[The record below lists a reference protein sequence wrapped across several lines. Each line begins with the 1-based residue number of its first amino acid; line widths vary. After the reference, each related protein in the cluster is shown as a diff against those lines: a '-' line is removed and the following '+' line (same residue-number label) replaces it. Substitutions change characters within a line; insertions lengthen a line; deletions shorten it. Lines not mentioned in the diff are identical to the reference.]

1 MSKAL
6 TNAQIIKAIG
16 LDESINSTTKYTL
29 IICVHVCMDWSS
41 WSAAISADQI
51 AEASAQSSRQVKR
64 HLKSL
69 IESGWLTRSAE
80 VRGPGLHHKSYTRLN
95 LSKVREV
102 LDHAVTE
109 LVRAPDHDVTDLV
122 SHDVTDLVRAP
133 DHDVT
138 DLVNG
143 SDHDVTDLVSR
154 SSWSTNYV
162 TPTVTDLVSH
172 DVTDLVE
179 TLPKVSHSSISLNY
193 TNQSLSN
200 LSDAEPSSDSV
211 REREAELDAEE
222 QERADIWDRLMPEP
236 EPITEE
242 LIGSIW
248 VVSRIDDDLAYK
260 REIMRQIEHHER
272 WDIKRALWNRQEGD
286 RLFAQMKADLIAP
299 RSAIDWVTTQAAG
312 HPPAISTPAAPAPK
326 PKTYTVTLSDVERRR
341 QIDKAWAEGW
351 DQ

>member
-1 MSKAL
+1 VV
-6 TNAQIIKAIG
+6 TNWPKGGDRKSPNNNKDQYNININQYN
-16 LDESINSTTKYTL
+16 INSDEAEL
-29 IICVHVCMDWSS
+29 SS
-41 WSAAISADQI
+41 
-51 AEASAQSSRQVKR
+51 
-64 HLKSL
+64 
-69 IESGWLTRSAE
+69 
-80 VRGPGLHHKSYTRLN
+80 
-95 LSKVREV
+95 
-102 LDHAVTE
+102 
-109 LVRAPDHDVTDLV
+109 AP
-122 SHDVTDLVRAP
+122 
-133 DHDVT
+133 
-138 DLVNG
+138 
-143 SDHDVTDLVSR
+143 
-154 SSWSTNYV
+154 
-162 TPTVTDLVSH
+162 
-172 DVTDLVE
+172 
-179 TLPKVSHSSISLNY
+179 
-193 TNQSLSN
+193 
-200 LSDAEPSSDSV
+200 V
-211 REREAELDAEE
+211 REREVELNAEE

-248 VVSRIDDDLAYK
+248 VVSRIDDDLAYQ

>member
-1 MSKAL
+1 MSKTL

-29 IICVHVCMDWSS
+29 IICVHVCMNWSS

-51 AEASAQSSRQVKR
+51 AEASSQSSRQVKR

-102 LDHAVTE
+102 LDHAVTD
-109 LVRAPDHDVTDLV
+109 LVRAPDHAVTDLV

-138 DLVNG
+138 DLV
-143 SDHDVTDLVSR
+143 SR
-154 SSWSTNYV
+154 PSRSTNYV

-222 QERADIWDRLMPEP
+222 QERADIWNRLMPEP

-248 VVSRIDDDLAYK
+248 VVSRIDDDLAYQ

-286 RLFAQMKADLIAP
+286 RLFAQMKAELIAP

-312 HPPAISTPAAPAPK
+312 HPPAISTPAAPPPK

>member
-1 MSKAL
+1 
-6 TNAQIIKAIG
+6 
-16 LDESINSTTKYTL
+16 
-29 IICVHVCMDWSS
+29 
-41 WSAAISADQI
+41 
-51 AEASAQSSRQVKR
+51 
-64 HLKSL
+64 
-69 IESGWLTRSAE
+69 
-80 VRGPGLHHKSYTRLN
+80 
-95 LSKVREV
+95 
-102 LDHAVTE
+102 
-109 LVRAPDHDVTDLV
+109 
-122 SHDVTDLVRAP
+122 
-133 DHDVT
+133 
-138 DLVNG
+138 
-143 SDHDVTDLVSR
+143 
-154 SSWSTNYV
+154 
-162 TPTVTDLVSH
+162 
-172 DVTDLVE
+172 
-179 TLPKVSHSSISLNY
+179 
-193 TNQSLSN
+193 
-200 LSDAEPSSDSV
+200 V

-222 QERADIWDRLMPEP
+222 QARADLWDQLMPEP

>member
-102 LDHAVTE
+102 LDHAVTD

-154 SSWSTNYV
+154 PSWSTNYV

-200 LSDAEPSSDSV
+200 LSDAEPSLDSV

-326 PKTYTVTLSDVERRR
+326 PKTYTVTLSDVERRK

>member
-102 LDHAVTE
+102 LDHAVTD

-138 DLVNG
+138 DLV
-143 SDHDVTDLVSR
+143 SR
-154 SSWSTNYV
+154 PSWSTNYV

-200 LSDAEPSSDSV
+200 LSDAEPSLDSV

-312 HPPAISTPAAPAPK
+312 HPPAISTPAAPPPK
-326 PKTYTVTLSDVERRR
+326 PKTYTVTLSDVERRK

>member
-1 MSKAL
+1 MKEMDARLAIMAVEELTAAQKLIMLYILTRVDWQSWSGSVSTNDIEQGTRQSARNIKRSLKAL
-6 TNAQIIKAIG
+6 ADLGYIERDIKRR
-16 LDESINSTTKYTL
+16 D
-29 IICVHVCMDWSS
+29 D
-41 WSAAISADQI
+41 
-51 AEASAQSSRQVKR
+51 
-64 HLKSL
+64 
-69 IESGWLTRSAE
+69 
-80 VRGPGLHHKSYTRLN
+80 GLHHKASIKVC
-95 LSKVREV
+95 LSQLGDRKSPPI
-102 LDHAVTE
+102 VTE
-109 LVRAPDHDVTDLV
+109 
-122 SHDVTDLVRAP
+122 SHHQASK
-133 DHDVT
+133 
-138 DLVNG
+138 G
-143 SDHDVTDLVSR
+143 SDRKSPPMVTESHHTEAEGSDRKSPSVVTNWPKGSDRKSPGVVTNWPMGGDRKSPNNNKDQYNININQYNINSDEAEL
-154 SSWSTNYV
+154 SSA
-162 TPTVTDLVSH
+162 P
-172 DVTDLVE
+172 
-179 TLPKVSHSSISLNY
+179 
-193 TNQSLSN
+193 
-200 LSDAEPSSDSV
+200 V

>member
-80 VRGPGLHHKSYTRLN
+80 VRGPGLHHKSHTRLN

-102 LDHAVTE
+102 LDHAVTD

-138 DLVNG
+138 DLV
-143 SDHDVTDLVSR
+143 SR
-154 SSWSTNYV
+154 PSWSTNYV

-200 LSDAEPSSDSV
+200 LSDAEPSSDSE
-211 REREAELDAEE
+211 REREADIDAEE
-222 QERADIWDRLMPEP
+222 QARADLWNRLMPEP

-248 VVSRIDDDLAYK
+248 VVSRIDDDLAYQ
-260 REIMRQIEHHER
+260 REVMRQINHHNR

-286 RLFAQMKADLIAP
+286 QLFAQMRAELIAP

-312 HPPAISTPAAPAPK
+312 HAPAISTPAAPPLK
-326 PKTYTVTLSDVERRR
+326 PKTYTVTLNDVERRK

>member
-1 MSKAL
+1 MKEMDARLAIMAVEELTAAQKLIMLYILTRVDWQSWSGSVSTNDIEQGTRQSARNIKRSLKAL
-6 TNAQIIKAIG
+6 ADLGYIERDIKRR
-16 LDESINSTTKYTL
+16 D
-29 IICVHVCMDWSS
+29 D
-41 WSAAISADQI
+41 
-51 AEASAQSSRQVKR
+51 
-64 HLKSL
+64 
-69 IESGWLTRSAE
+69 
-80 VRGPGLHHKSYTRLN
+80 GLHHKASIKVC
-95 LSKVREV
+95 LSQLGDRKSPPMVTESHHQASKGSDRKSPPMVTESHHTEAEGSDRKSPPMVTNWHEGSDRKSPWVVTNWPKGGDRKSPNNNKDQYNININQYNINSDEAELSSAPVRE
-102 LDHAVTE
+102 
-109 LVRAPDHDVTDLV
+109 
-122 SHDVTDLVRAP
+122 
-133 DHDVT
+133 
-138 DLVNG
+138 
-143 SDHDVTDLVSR
+143 
-154 SSWSTNYV
+154 
-162 TPTVTDLVSH
+162 
-172 DVTDLVE
+172 
-179 TLPKVSHSSISLNY
+179 
-193 TNQSLSN
+193 
-200 LSDAEPSSDSV
+200 AEV
-211 REREAELDAEE
+211 ELDAEE

>member
-1 MSKAL
+1 MKEMDARLAIMAVEELTAAQKLIMLYILTRVDWQSWSGSVSTNDIEQGTRQSARNIKRSLKAL
-6 TNAQIIKAIG
+6 ADLGYIERDIKRR
-16 LDESINSTTKYTL
+16 D
-29 IICVHVCMDWSS
+29 D
-41 WSAAISADQI
+41 
-51 AEASAQSSRQVKR
+51 
-64 HLKSL
+64 
-69 IESGWLTRSAE
+69 
-80 VRGPGLHHKSYTRLN
+80 GLHHKASIKVC
-95 LSKVREV
+95 LSQLGDRKSPPMVTSIKVCLSQLGDRKSPPMVTESHHQASKGSDRKSPPMVTNWHEGSDRKSPWVVTNWPKGGDRKSPNNNKDQYNININQYNINSDEAELSSAPVRE
-102 LDHAVTE
+102 
-109 LVRAPDHDVTDLV
+109 
-122 SHDVTDLVRAP
+122 
-133 DHDVT
+133 
-138 DLVNG
+138 
-143 SDHDVTDLVSR
+143 
-154 SSWSTNYV
+154 
-162 TPTVTDLVSH
+162 
-172 DVTDLVE
+172 
-179 TLPKVSHSSISLNY
+179 
-193 TNQSLSN
+193 
-200 LSDAEPSSDSV
+200 AEV
-211 REREAELDAEE
+211 ELDAEE

>member
-16 LDESINSTTKYTL
+16 LDESINSTAKYTL

-102 LDHAVTE
+102 LDHAVT
-109 LVRAPDHDVTDLV
+109 
-122 SHDVTDLVRAP
+122 DLVRAP

-154 SSWSTNYV
+154 PSWSTNYV

-200 LSDAEPSSDSV
+200 LSDAEPSQDSV

-222 QERADIWDRLMPEP
+222 QARADIWDQLMPEP

-248 VVSRIDDDLAYK
+248 VVSRIDDELAYK

-286 RLFAQMKADLIAP
+286 QLFAQMRAELIAP

-312 HPPAISTPAAPAPK
+312 HPPAISTPAAPPPK
-326 PKTYTVTLSDVERRR
+326 PKTYTITLSDVERRK

>member
-1 MSKAL
+1 
-6 TNAQIIKAIG
+6 
-16 LDESINSTTKYTL
+16 
-29 IICVHVCMDWSS
+29 
-41 WSAAISADQI
+41 
-51 AEASAQSSRQVKR
+51 
-64 HLKSL
+64 
-69 IESGWLTRSAE
+69 
-80 VRGPGLHHKSYTRLN
+80 
-95 LSKVREV
+95 VREV
-102 LDHAVTE
+102 LDHA
-109 LVRAPDHDVTDLV
+109 VTDLV

-154 SSWSTNYV
+154 PSWSTNYV
-162 TPTVTDLVSH
+162 TPTVTDLVSY

>member
-102 LDHAVTE
+102 LDHAVT
-109 LVRAPDHDVTDLV
+109 
-122 SHDVTDLVRAP
+122 DLVRAP

-138 DLVNG
+138 YLVNG

-154 SSWSTNYV
+154 PSWSTNYV

-222 QERADIWDRLMPEP
+222 QARADLWDQLMPEP

-286 RLFAQMKADLIAP
+286 QLFAQMKADLIAP

>member
-1 MSKAL
+1 MTMKEMDARLAIMAVEELTAAQKLIMLYILTRVDWQSWSGSVSTNDIEQGTRQSARNIKRSLKAL
-6 TNAQIIKAIG
+6 ADLGYIERDIKRR
-16 LDESINSTTKYTL
+16 D
-29 IICVHVCMDWSS
+29 D
-41 WSAAISADQI
+41 
-51 AEASAQSSRQVKR
+51 
-64 HLKSL
+64 
-69 IESGWLTRSAE
+69 
-80 VRGPGLHHKSYTRLN
+80 GLHHKASIKVC
-95 LSKVREV
+95 LSQLGDRKSPPMVTESHHQASKGSDRKSPPMVTESHHTEAEGSDRKSPPMVTNWHEGSDRKSPWVVTNWPKGGDRKSPNNNKDQYNININQYNINSDEAELSSAPVRE
-102 LDHAVTE
+102 
-109 LVRAPDHDVTDLV
+109 
-122 SHDVTDLVRAP
+122 
-133 DHDVT
+133 
-138 DLVNG
+138 
-143 SDHDVTDLVSR
+143 
-154 SSWSTNYV
+154 
-162 TPTVTDLVSH
+162 
-172 DVTDLVE
+172 
-179 TLPKVSHSSISLNY
+179 
-193 TNQSLSN
+193 
-200 LSDAEPSSDSV
+200 AEV
-211 REREAELDAEE
+211 ELDAEE

>member
-1 MSKAL
+1 MSKTL

-102 LDHAVTE
+102 LDHAVT
-109 LVRAPDHDVTDLV
+109 
-122 SHDVTDLVRAP
+122 DLVRAP

-138 DLVNG
+138 DLVKAA
-143 SDHDVTDLVSR
+143 DHDVTDLVSR
-154 SSWSTNYV
+154 PSCSTNYV

-200 LSDAEPSSDSV
+200 LSDAEPSSDSE
-211 REREAELDAEE
+211 REREAKLDAEE
-222 QERADIWDRLMPEP
+222 QARADLWDQLMPEP

-286 RLFAQMKADLIAP
+286 QLFAQMRAELIAP
-299 RSAIDWVTTQAAG
+299 RSVIDWVTTQAAG
-312 HPPAISTPAAPAPK
+312 HPPAISTPAAPPPK

>member
-29 IICVHVCMDWSS
+29 IICVQVCMDWSS

-102 LDHAVTE
+102 LDHAVTD

-122 SHDVTDLVRAP
+122 SRP
-133 DHDVT
+133 
-138 DLVNG
+138 
-143 SDHDVTDLVSR
+143 
-154 SSWSTNYV
+154 SWSTNYV

-286 RLFAQMKADLIAP
+286 RLFAQMKAELIAP

>member
-1 MSKAL
+1 MKEMDARLAIMAVEELTAAQKLIMLYILTRVDWQSWSGSVSTNDIEQGTRQSARNIKRSLKAL
-6 TNAQIIKAIG
+6 ADLGYIERDIKRR
-16 LDESINSTTKYTL
+16 D
-29 IICVHVCMDWSS
+29 D
-41 WSAAISADQI
+41 
-51 AEASAQSSRQVKR
+51 
-64 HLKSL
+64 
-69 IESGWLTRSAE
+69 
-80 VRGPGLHHKSYTRLN
+80 GLHHKASIKVCVSQLGDRKSPPIVTESHHQASKGSDRKSPPMVTESHHTEAEGSDRKSPPMVTNWHEGSDRKSPWVVTNWPKGGDRKSPNNNKDQYN
-95 LSKVREV
+95 ININQYNINSDEAELSSAPVRE
-102 LDHAVTE
+102 
-109 LVRAPDHDVTDLV
+109 
-122 SHDVTDLVRAP
+122 
-133 DHDVT
+133 
-138 DLVNG
+138 
-143 SDHDVTDLVSR
+143 
-154 SSWSTNYV
+154 
-162 TPTVTDLVSH
+162 
-172 DVTDLVE
+172 
-179 TLPKVSHSSISLNY
+179 
-193 TNQSLSN
+193 
-200 LSDAEPSSDSV
+200 AEV
-211 REREAELDAEE
+211 ELDAEE

>member
-1 MSKAL
+1 MSKTL

-102 LDHAVTE
+102 LDHAVT
-109 LVRAPDHDVTDLV
+109 
-122 SHDVTDLVRAP
+122 DLVRAP
-133 DHDVT
+133 DHD
-138 DLVNG
+138 
-143 SDHDVTDLVSR
+143 
-154 SSWSTNYV
+154 
-162 TPTVTDLVSH
+162 VTDLVSH

-200 LSDAEPSSDSV
+200 LSDAEPSSDSE
-211 REREAELDAEE
+211 REREADIDAEE
-222 QERADIWDRLMPEP
+222 QARADLWNRLMPEP

-248 VVSRIDDDLAYK
+248 VVSRIDDDLAYQ
-260 REIMRQIEHHER
+260 REVMRQIDHHNR

-286 RLFAQMKADLIAP
+286 QLFAQMRAELIAP

-312 HPPAISTPAAPAPK
+312 HAPAISTPAAPPLK
-326 PKTYTVTLSDVERRR
+326 PKTYTVTLNDVERRK

>member
-1 MSKAL
+1 MKEMDARLAIMAVEELTAAQKLIMLYILTRVDWQSWSGSVSTNDIEQGTRQSARNIKRSLKAL
-6 TNAQIIKAIG
+6 ADLGYIERDIKRR
-16 LDESINSTTKYTL
+16 D
-29 IICVHVCMDWSS
+29 D
-41 WSAAISADQI
+41 
-51 AEASAQSSRQVKR
+51 
-64 HLKSL
+64 
-69 IESGWLTRSAE
+69 
-80 VRGPGLHHKSYTRLN
+80 GLHHKASIKVC
-95 LSKVREV
+95 LSQLGDRKSPPI
-102 LDHAVTE
+102 VTE
-109 LVRAPDHDVTDLV
+109 
-122 SHDVTDLVRAP
+122 SH
-133 DHDVT
+133 HQGSK
-138 DLVNG
+138 G
-143 SDHDVTDLVSR
+143 SDRKSPPMVTESHHTEADGSDRKSPPMVTNWHEGSDRKSPWVVTNWPKGGDRKSPNNNKDQYNININQYNINSDEAEL
-154 SSWSTNYV
+154 SSA
-162 TPTVTDLVSH
+162 P
-172 DVTDLVE
+172 
-179 TLPKVSHSSISLNY
+179 
-193 TNQSLSN
+193 
-200 LSDAEPSSDSV
+200 V

-248 VVSRIDDDLAYK
+248 VVSRIDDELAYK

>member
-1 MSKAL
+1 MKEMDARLAIMAVEEL
-6 TNAQIIKAIG
+6 TAAQK
-16 LDESINSTTKYTL
+16 L
-29 IICVHVCMDWSS
+29 IMLYILTRVDWQS
-41 WSAAISADQI
+41 WSGSVSTNDIEQGTRQSARNI
-51 AEASAQSSRQVKR
+51 KR
-64 HLKSL
+64 SLKIL
-69 IESGWLTRSAE
+69 ADLGYIERDIK
-80 VRGPGLHHKSYTRLN
+80 RRDDGLHHKASIKVC
-95 LSKVREV
+95 LSQLGDRKSPPMVTESHHQASKGSDRKSPPMVTESHHTEAKGSDRKSPPMVTNWPKGSDRKSPWVVTNWPMGGDRKSPNNNKDQYNININQYNINSDEAELSSAPVRE
-102 LDHAVTE
+102 
-109 LVRAPDHDVTDLV
+109 
-122 SHDVTDLVRAP
+122 
-133 DHDVT
+133 
-138 DLVNG
+138 
-143 SDHDVTDLVSR
+143 
-154 SSWSTNYV
+154 
-162 TPTVTDLVSH
+162 
-172 DVTDLVE
+172 
-179 TLPKVSHSSISLNY
+179 
-193 TNQSLSN
+193 
-200 LSDAEPSSDSV
+200 AEV
-211 REREAELDAEE
+211 ELDAEE